1 MKIKEHYMKA
11 NVMEI
16 NARDNVVVAIT
27 NITKG
32 DRVVKAGGESF
43 TALTDIPYGHKVARH
58 DIADGKDIVKYG
70 EPIGQ
75 AKGILKKGEWVHIHN
90 IIIEE

>member
-1 MKIKEHYMKA
+1 MQA
-11 NVMEI
+11 NAIEI
-16 NARDNVVVAIT
+16 NSGDNVVVAT
-27 NITKG
+27 MNIARG
-32 DRVVKAGGESF
+32 DRVVLNGGESF
-43 TALTDIPYGHKVARH
+43 VALTNIPYGHKVARL
-58 DIADGKDIVKYG
+58 DIADGMDIIKYG